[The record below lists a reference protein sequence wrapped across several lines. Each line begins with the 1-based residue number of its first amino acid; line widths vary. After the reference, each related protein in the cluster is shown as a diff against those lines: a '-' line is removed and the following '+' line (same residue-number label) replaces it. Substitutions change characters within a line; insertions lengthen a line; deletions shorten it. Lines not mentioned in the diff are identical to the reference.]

1 MQEYSYQKSK
11 LVESG
16 LYKYKWHDCIDGNI
30 ILELIS
36 NGADYYYPSNFHFQF
51 LSMLRLIGFTAISDD
66 GKTITGSAADES
78 FPLVKSLDGCND
90 DSVRKFPKS
99 DLEKGWIISNEYKF
113 YIPPTCQTFV
123 SLGSHC
129 NCLSTT
135 TDWQFSI
142 EKGNPKTLYYLYLL
156 HIQKPSLAFPKAV
169 FFVSKP
175 FQGWRQK
182 EEGSQVFTSVNV

>member
-1 MQEYSYQKSK
+1 MGREHHNHLHGTPVYRPCMH
-11 LVESG
+11 EG
-16 LYKYKWHDCIDGNI
+16 
-30 ILELIS
+30 ELDECDD
-36 NGADYYYPSNFHFQF
+36 ATR
-51 LSMLRLIGFTAISDD
+51 LSMNPRPHVEDIIE
-66 GKTITGSAADES
+66 DE
-78 FPLVKSLDGCND
+78 LDGCND

-169 FFVSKP
+169 FLL
-175 FQGWRQK
+175 
-182 EEGSQVFTSVNV
+182 